1 MKMKKFC
8 LGVTALA
15 ATLAFMTMAA
25 MPAMASDEST
35 SKSNVGTAQTVQAT
49 AQAERIG
56 TVTTQG
62 SRLNLREGSGMNY
75 KIIGKLDNGTTVTV
89 LGEENGWYKV
99 SVNGQTGYVSGKYLT
114 VTESPAAAETTTEP
128 PATPT
133 PAPTPVPSPA
143 PLTPDGN
150 LSLLDDVTQSSD
162 GKQFLTVQSKND
174 NTFYLIIDR
183 DKDDENVY
191 FLNKVDEADLMALTR
206 DGEITAA
213 VCTCI
218 IRCEAGHIDM
228 TCEVC
233 RTSMV
238 DCTGTVLEKP
248 VVTPEPTAIP
258 EPEEESDTSRSS
270 PILMVLAVVV
280 LGAGGAIYY
289 LKFRKAKPDAK
300 GAVDLDDFDF
310 ADDDEDDT
318 EYVSEDEH
326 SEDSKDSDKA

>member
-25 MPAMASDEST
+25 MPAMASDESA
-35 SKSNVGTAQTVQAT
+35 SKSSVGTAQTVQAT

-99 SVNGQTGYVSGKYLT
+99 TVNGQTGYVSGKYLT
-114 VTESPAAAETTTEP
+114 VTENPAAAETTTEP
-128 PATPT
+128 PAAPT
-133 PAPTPVPSPA
+133 PAPTPA

-218 IRCEAGHIDM
+218 TRCEAGHIDM

-248 VVTPEPTAIP
+248 VVTPEPTALP
-258 EPEEESDTSRSS
+258 EPEEASDTSSSS
-270 PILMVLAVVV
+270 PMLMVLAVIV
-280 LGAGGAIYY
+280 LGAGGAVYY
-289 LKFRKAKPDAK
+289 LKFRKTKPNAK

-310 ADDDEDDT
+310 ADDDEDNT
-318 EYVSEDEH
+318 EYVSEEEH

>member
-1 MKMKKFC
+1 MKMRKFF

-25 MPAMASDEST
+25 MPAMASDESA
-35 SKSNVGTAQTVQAT
+35 SKSSVGTAQSVQTT

-62 SRLNLREGSGMNY
+62 SRLNLREGSGINY

-89 LGEENGWYKV
+89 LGEENGWYKIT
-99 SVNGQTGYVSGKYLT
+99 VNGQTGYVSGKYLT
-114 VTESPAAAETTTEP
+114 ITESPTATEP

-133 PAPTPVPSPA
+133 PAPTPEPSPA

-174 NTFYLIIDR
+174 NTFYLIIDQ
-183 DKDDENVY
+183 ENVY

-218 IRCEAGHIDM
+218 TRCEAGHIDM

-248 VVTPEPTAIP
+248 VVTPEPTAVP
-258 EPEEESDTSRSS
+258 EPEEESDKSSSS
-270 PILMVLAVVV
+270 PMLMILTVVV

-289 LKFRKAKPDAK
+289 LKFRKAKPDTK
-300 GAVDLDDFDF
+300 GTVDLDDFDF
-310 ADDDEDDT
+310 TDDDEDDT
-318 EYVSEDEH
+318 EYVSENEH
-326 SEDSKDSDKA
+326 SEDSKDSDKV

>member
-1 MKMKKFC
+1 MKMRKFF

-25 MPAMASDEST
+25 MPAMASDESA
-35 SKSNVGTAQTVQAT
+35 SKSSVGTAQSVQTT

-62 SRLNLREGSGMNY
+62 SRLNLREGSGINY

-89 LGEENGWYKV
+89 LGEENGWYKIT
-99 SVNGQTGYVSGKYLT
+99 VNGQTGYVSGKYLT
-114 VTESPAAAETTTEP
+114 ITESPTATEP
-128 PATPT
+128 PAAPT
-133 PAPTPVPSPA
+133 PAPTPEPSPA

-183 DKDDENVY
+183 NKDDENVY

-206 DGEITAA
+206 DGEIAAA

-218 IRCEAGHIDM
+218 TRCEAGHIDM

-248 VVTPEPTAIP
+248 VVTPEPTAVP
-258 EPEEESDTSRSS
+258 EPEEENDKSSSS
-270 PILMVLAVVV
+270 PMLMILTVVI

-289 LKFRKAKPDAK
+289 LKFRKAKPAAK
-300 GAVDLDDFDF
+300 GTVDLDDFDF
-310 ADDDEDDT
+310 TDDDEDDT
-318 EYVSEDEH
+318 EYVSENEH
-326 SEDSKDSDKA
+326 SEDSKDSDKV